1 MSASDAS
8 GTGGGSGEALERRM
22 ITVSIMLAT
31 VIQAI
36 DGTIANVALPHMQGN
51 LSASQDQ
58 ITWVLTSYI
67 VAAGIATPLSGW
79 LTDRFGIKRV
89 FLVSIAGFTLASVL
103 CGIAGSLAQIVLAR
117 LLQGLCG
124 AALVPLS
131 QAVLLDINPP
141 EKHGSAMAV
150 WGVGVMIGPILGPA
164 LGGWLTESWSWR
176 WVFFINVPVG
186 ALAFYGIGRY
196 IKAKPPARRTRFD
209 AFGFVTLSIAI
220 GALQLL
226 LDRGQEN
233 DWFSARESWVEAI
246 VLTTSLIYFVIHTAL
261 TPAGKSFFD
270 YRLLKNAN
278 YVSGLIFIF
287 LIGLILFSTRALIPT
302 MLQGLMG
309 YPATLA
315 GVLLAPSGVGTML
328 AMLVVGRLVGKM
340 DLRLL
345 LFIGFAVTA
354 VSLWQMT
361 HYNLTMTQS
370 EIIWPGVIQGVGLG
384 LIFVPLSAAAFATLS
399 PELRADGTAI
409 YSLLRNIGSAI
420 GIAVV
425 QALLVRNTQLAHAG
439 LVENLSAA
447 NPLPSSSA
455 LSAAFNLTHPSGFVA
470 LNDEV
475 TRQAAMIA
483 YVDDFLFML
492 ILTLAVIP
500 LLLLVRPPRKNQPAP
515 VEPIGVD

>member
-1 MSASDAS
+1 
-8 GTGGGSGEALERRM
+8 M
-22 ITVSIMLAT
+22 ITLSIMLAT

-79 LTDRFGIKRV
+79 LTDRFGLKRV

-103 CGIAGSLAQIVLAR
+103 CGVAGSLAQIVLAR

-141 EKHGSAMAV
+141 AKHGSAMAV

-196 IKAKPPARRTRFD
+196 IRARPPARRVAFD
-209 AFGFVTLSIAI
+209 TFGFVTLSIAI

-233 DWFSARESWVEAI
+233 DWFSSRESWAEAI
-246 VLTTSLIYFVIHTAL
+246 VLAISLTYFVVHTAL

-270 YRLLKNAN
+270 YRLLKNSN
-278 YVSGLIFIF
+278 YVSGLVFIF
-287 LIGLILFSTRALIPT
+287 LIGVILFSTRALIPT
-302 MLQGLMG
+302 MLQGLLG
-309 YPATLA
+309 YPASLA

-328 AMLVVGRLVGKM
+328 AMLVVGRLVGRV

-345 LFIGFAVTA
+345 LGIGFAITA
-354 VSLWQMT
+354 FSLWQMT
-361 HYNLTMTQS
+361 RYNLMITQR
-370 EIIWPGVIQGVGLG
+370 EIIWPSIIQGVGLG
-384 LIFVPLSAAAFATLS
+384 LIFVPLSAAAFATLA
-399 PELRADGTAI
+399 PQLRADGTAI

-420 GIAVV
+420 GIAVA

-439 LVENLSAA
+439 LVSNLSAA
-447 NPLPSSSA
+447 NPTLSNSA
-455 LSAAFNLTHPSGFVA
+455 LAAAFNLSQPTGFMA

-492 ILTLAVIP
+492 ILTLIVLP
-500 LLLLVRPPRKNQPAP
+500 LLLLVRPPKRSAP
-515 VEPIGVD
+515 VAADPLSLE

>member
-1 MSASDAS
+1 MSSI
-8 GTGGGSGEALERRM
+8 EAVEDNRGPIEAVERRM
-22 ITVSIMLAT
+22 ITLSIMLAT

-79 LTDRFGIKRV
+79 LTDRFGLKRV

-103 CGIAGSLAQIVLAR
+103 CGVAGSLAQIVLAR
-117 LLQGLCG
+117 LLQGLFG

-141 EKHGSAMAV
+141 HKHGSAMAV

-196 IKAKPPARRTRFD
+196 IRAKPPARRVRFD
-209 AFGFVTLSIAI
+209 TFGFVTLSIAI

-233 DWFSARESWVEAI
+233 DWFASRESWGEAI
-246 VLTTSLIYFVIHTAL
+246 VLTISLTYFIVHTAL
-261 TPAGKSFFD
+261 TPAGRSFFD
-270 YRLLKNAN
+270 YRLLKNSN
-278 YVSGLIFIF
+278 YVSGLVFIF
-287 LIGLILFSTRALIPT
+287 LIGVILFSTRALIPT
-302 MLQGLMG
+302 MLQGLLG
-309 YPATLA
+309 YPASLA

-328 AMLVVGRLVGKM
+328 AMLVVGRLVGRI
-340 DLRLL
+340 DLRILL
-345 LFIGFAVTA
+345 AIGFAITA
-354 VSLWQMT
+354 FSLWQMT
-361 HYNLTMTQS
+361 RYNLMLTQS
-370 EIIWPGVIQGVGLG
+370 EIIWPSVIQGVGLG
-384 LIFVPLSAAAFATLS
+384 LIFVPLSAAAFATLA
-399 PELRADGTAI
+399 PQLRADGTAI

-439 LVENLSAA
+439 LVSNLSAA
-447 NPLPSSSA
+447 NPTPSNSA
-455 LSAAFNLTHPSGFVA
+455 LAAAFNLAQPTGFIA

-492 ILTLAVIP
+492 ILTLIVIP
-500 LLLLVRPPRKNQPAP
+500 LLLLIRPPRKGGP
-515 VEPIGVD
+515 VASEPLGAE